1 MALFIIVIYNTI
13 TPRNVTK
20 NPLISRLPRIG
31 FAKNEQAFPDL
42 QNLQKNRVFLRFPS
56 VFNIQFFV

>member
-1 MALFIIVIYNTI
+1 MLSGIE
-13 TPRNVTK
+13 
-20 NPLISRLPRIG
+20 

-56 VFNIQFFV
+56 VLNIRFFVWLFNPDT